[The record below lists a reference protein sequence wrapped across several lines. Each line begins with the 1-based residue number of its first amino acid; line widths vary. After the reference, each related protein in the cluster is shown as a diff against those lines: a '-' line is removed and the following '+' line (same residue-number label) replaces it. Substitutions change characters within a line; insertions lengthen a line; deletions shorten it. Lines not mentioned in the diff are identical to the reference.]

1 VQKSKKPASKAGF
14 STAAVSRNAG
24 LMLLRHSSN
33 PEAAS
38 HFVYPIRHNSLNRK
52 TSFLLSAFFVTH
64 FVPTCTLLRW
74 ITAFCTL
81 ITKRKSP

>member
-52 TSFLLSAFFVTH
+52 PVFYYQPSSLRTSFPPALSFDG
-64 FVPTCTLLRW
+64 
-74 ITAFCTL
+74 
-81 ITKRKSP
+81 